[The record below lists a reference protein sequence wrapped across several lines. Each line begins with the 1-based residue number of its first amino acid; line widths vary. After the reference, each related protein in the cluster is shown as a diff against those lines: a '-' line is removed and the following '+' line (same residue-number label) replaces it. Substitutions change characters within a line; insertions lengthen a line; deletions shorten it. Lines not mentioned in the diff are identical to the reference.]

1 MGCAVSKQE
10 EEDNVV
16 SLCRERKR
24 LLKFAVERRYAF
36 ADAQCKYN
44 QSLYGVAMALRLFV
58 ARHSSP
64 NSPFLITFPSTSSTN
79 DPKETLICN
88 SNFHQQRPTEAT
100 HATISCQDSVSKVS
114 LVSPKLETKK
124 QEVQECSDSEDFEE
138 EGDSEDGGGVC
149 SHFYGNED
157 GEAVCDHFYDEAS
170 PLMPSSERGFGWDFF
185 NPFDEV
191 RTEVVN
197 GFRQS
202 SDEDFRAVREKEGIP
217 ELEEVNERV
226 QSENEQVDMKI
237 GDVGCKESGVSDVK
251 SGDSANVELG
261 ESKGLRVIDT
271 PTKGR
276 ELLEALKDIED
287 HFIKAY
293 DSGLEISRMLEAN
306 RVQFLS
312 GLDEIKESSNK
323 LARSITWSRSLSSR
337 SSSSKSLLSSS
348 SVSSSM
354 WTELKS
360 DLFDDYGMDAGSH
373 SLTLGRLYAW
383 EKKLYEEVKAGEQTR
398 KLYVRKCSRLRNQDT
413 SEGGLHLIDKSCAEA
428 NDLHSR
434 ISVALRSVESIS
446 DRIQKLRDEE
456 LEPQLVELLHGLMR
470 NWKMMLE
477 SHETQNRVMLEVK
490 YFNSPA
496 YGKFSNDSHR
506 LATLQLEAELDNWHS
521 SFTAY
526 VSTQKA
532 YIEALGGWLSQFVSP
547 KVEFCSSGNSLARPY
562 RINWPPLVV
571 TCHDWLACLDKL
583 PRKTVACA
591 MKSFGKDIHALWNQ
605 QGEEQ
610 QQKRKVDGL
619 AKELDRRT
627 LAFQRAE
634 RRILESKIS
643 EQESK
648 LTARN
653 CIEYIAERKN
663 QLEMFRKRLDEEQG
677 KHLASMQETHGIT
690 INGFQRGF
698 SSVFESLAEFSKA
711 TVKMY
716 SDLVT
721 YMKNAK
727 TEENN
732 DSNISYME
740 EMGSQ
745 APSCKA

>member
-1 MGCAVSKQE
+1 MGCAVSKQD

-16 SLCRERKR
+16 SLCRERKK

-36 ADAQCKYN
+36 ADAQRKYN

-58 ARHSSP
+58 TRHSSA
-64 NSPFLITFPSTSSTN
+64 NSTLLITFPSTSSTN
-79 DPKETLICN
+79 DTKETLICN

-114 LVSPKLETKK
+114 LVSPKLETQK
-124 QEVQECSDSEDFEE
+124 QEIHECSDSEVFEE
-138 EGDSEDGGGVC
+138 ESDSEDGEGVC
-149 SHFYGNED
+149 SHFYGSED
-157 GEAVCDHFYDEAS
+157 GKGVSDQFYDETS
-170 PLMPSSERGFGWDFF
+170 PSMPSSEKESGWDFF
-185 NPFDEV
+185 NPFNEM
-191 RTEVVN
+191 RTELVN
-197 GFRQS
+197 GFCRS

-226 QSENEQVDMKI
+226 KSENKQVDMKI
-237 GDVGCKESGVSDVK
+237 GGVGCKESGVSDVK
-251 SGDSANVELG
+251 SGDSANVEFG

-287 HFIKAY
+287 HFMKAY
-293 DSGLEISRMLEAN
+293 DSGLEISRMLEAS
-306 RVQFLS
+306 RVQCLS
-312 GLDEIKESSNK
+312 GLEEIKESSNK
-323 LARSITWSRSLSSR
+323 LARSITWNRSLSSR

-354 WTELKS
+354 RTELKS

-398 KLYVRKCSRLRNQDT
+398 KTYVRKCSRLRSQD
-413 SEGGLHLIDKSCAEA
+413 SAEEGLHFVDKSRAEA

-456 LEPQLVELLHGLMR
+456 LQPQLYELLHGLMR

-490 YFNSPA
+490 YFNSRA

-521 SFTAY
+521 CFTAY

-532 YIEALGGWLSQFVSP
+532 YIEALGGWLSKFVSP
-547 KVEFCSSGNSLARPY
+547 NVEFCSSGDPLVLPY
-562 RINWPPLVV
+562 RIHWPPLLV
-571 TCHDWLACLDKL
+571 TCHDWSACLEKL
-583 PRKTVACA
+583 PHKTVTCA

-619 AKELDRRT
+619 SKELDRRT

-643 EQESK
+643 EQGSEMSV
-648 LTARN
+648 RN
-653 CIEYIAERKN
+653 FIEDIAERKN
-663 QLEMFRKRLDEEQG
+663 ELEMFRKRLDVEQG
-677 KHLASMQETHGIT
+677 KHLASMKETHGIT

-716 SDLVT
+716 SGLVT
-721 YMKNAK
+721 YRKNAK
-727 TEENN
+727 TAENN
-732 DSNISYME
+732 GSNVSYME
-740 EMGSQ
+740 
-745 APSCKA
+745 

>member
-1 MGCAVSKQE
+1 MGCAVSKQD

-16 SLCRERKR
+16 SLCRERKK
-24 LLKFAVERRYAF
+24 LLKLAVERRYAF
-36 ADAQCKYN
+36 AYAQCKYN

-64 NSPFLITFPSTSSTN
+64 SSPFLITFPSTSSTI

-88 SNFHQQRPTEAT
+88 SNFHQHRPSEAT
-100 HATISCQDSVSKVS
+100 HETISCQDSVSKVS
-114 LVSPKLETKK
+114 LVSSKLEAQK
-124 QEVQECSDSEDFEE
+124 QEIKECSGSDSDNEDLEE
-138 EGDSEDGGGVC
+138 ESDSGSEDGEG
-149 SHFYGNED
+149 
-157 GEAVCDHFYDEAS
+157 VCDHFYDEVS
-170 PLMPSSERGFGWDFF
+170 PLMPSAQREFGWDFF
-185 NPFDEV
+185 NPFDGV

-202 SDEDFRAVREKEGIP
+202 SDEELRDVREKEGIP

-226 QSENEQVDMKI
+226 KSESERVSVKI
-237 GDVGCKESGVSDVK
+237 GDAGYKESGVNDDVK
-251 SGDSANVELG
+251 SGNGADVGLG
-261 ESKGLRVIDT
+261 ESKGFRVVDA

-276 ELLEALKDIED
+276 ELLEALKHIED

-293 DSGLEISRMLEAN
+293 DSGLEISRMLETN
-306 RVQFLS
+306 RVQLLS
-312 GLDEIKESSNK
+312 GLEEIEESSNK
-323 LARSITWSRSLSSR
+323 LVRSITWSRSLSSR

-354 WTELKS
+354 WTELKN
-360 DLFDDYGMDAGSH
+360 DLFDDYGMEAGCH

-398 KLYVRKCSRLRNQDT
+398 KLYVRKCSRLRNLDAA
-413 SEGGLHLIDKSCAEA
+413 EEGLHMIDKSRAEA
-428 NDLHSR
+428 NDLHSQ

-446 DRIQKLRDEE
+446 ERIQKLRDEE
-456 LEPQLVELLHGLMR
+456 LQPQLVELLYGLMR

-490 YFNSPA
+490 SFNCPA
-496 YGKFSNDSHR
+496 YGKFSNDSNR

-521 SFTAY
+521 CFTSY
-526 VSTQKA
+526 VFTQKA
-532 YIEALGGWLSQFVSP
+532 YIEALSGWLSQFVSP
-547 KVEFCSSGNSLARPY
+547 EDFCSSGNSLVPPC
-562 RINWPPLVV
+562 RINWPPLLV
-571 TCHDWLACLDKL
+571 TCHDWLACLEKL
-583 PRKTVACA
+583 PHKTVTCA
-591 MKSFGKDIHALWNQ
+591 MKSFGKDIRAILNQ

-619 AKELDRRT
+619 AKERDRRT

-634 RRILESKIS
+634 RRILESQIS
-643 EQESK
+643 EQGSELSV
-648 LTARN
+648 RN
-653 CIEYIAERKN
+653 RIEYIAERKN
-663 QLEMFRKRLDEEQG
+663 QLDMIRERLEVEQRKQ
-677 KHLASMQETHGIT
+677 LACMQETHGIT

-721 YMKNAK
+721 YSKHAK
-727 TEENN
+727 TAENN
-732 DSNISYME
+732 DGNLSYVE
-740 EMGSQ
+740 AMGSQ
-745 APSCKA
+745 VPSCKA